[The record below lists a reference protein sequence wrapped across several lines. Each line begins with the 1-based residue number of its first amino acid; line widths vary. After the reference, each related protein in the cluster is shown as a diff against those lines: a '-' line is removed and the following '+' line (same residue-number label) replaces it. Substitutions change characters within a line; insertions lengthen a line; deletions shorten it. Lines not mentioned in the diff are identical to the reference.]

1 MLPGPL
7 SPPAH
12 NPILPP
18 ACWVS
23 CCMLHQPR
31 HGYYSAA
38 WALSPAH
45 TQALCLSLSLS
56 LSLSPLFMPFG
67 SACPHALRMYFPL
80 PKWNSRNK
88 REPFDEQAS
97 TLGDF
102 HRAVQESGH
111 PPCALHTSRGSRG
124 LPEGGKV
131 ESALMLPQSP
141 HGGRPAGK
149 RAHSCIPAATPSSS
163 ARTPYSLSVVWMQL
177 QLPAWGRPR
186 PVLHSPAE
194 QPRSLGFSALVFT
207 T

>member
-1 MLPGPL
+1 MASAQGPGGTRRPGP
-7 SPPAH
+7 
-12 NPILPP
+12 
-18 ACWVS
+18 
-23 CCMLHQPR
+23 
-31 HGYYSAA
+31 AA
-38 WALSPAH
+38 GSGKPKLRKGER
-45 TQALCLSLSLS
+45 QRQLV
-56 LSLSPLFMPFG
+56 SLSPTFVGFNKSVM
-67 SACPHALRMYFPL
+67 SQACYLDLSLGLSGMFSWVFKWGGHMTYC

-186 PVLHSPAE
+186 PVLPSPAE